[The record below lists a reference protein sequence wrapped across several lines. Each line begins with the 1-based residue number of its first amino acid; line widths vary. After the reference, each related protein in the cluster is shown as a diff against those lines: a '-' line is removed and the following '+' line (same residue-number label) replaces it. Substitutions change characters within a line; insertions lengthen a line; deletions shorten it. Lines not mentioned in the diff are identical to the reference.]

1 MSGRNRDNHSRGGNL
16 LAAFLDWPMLWG
28 LGLAWG
34 FYEALPHLPIPRDFA
49 TRYFCG
55 HPVEYV
61 STVLFFI
68 GMALLARKA
77 LGSIRER
84 RALAHIVR
92 EASAREGK
100 ECQASELLESLPEAW
115 SSTAIAERLSDAAG
129 HMESGPGTGLGDHL
143 KYLAELASERLYASY
158 ALVRTI
164 SWAIPI
170 LGFLGTVMGITIAIA
185 NINPEQLAG
194 SLSSVTSGLAVAF
207 DTTALALAQSL
218 VLVFATFL
226 VEGSERSLM
235 DRIEAFALRRLS
247 RGAVAASPL
256 AQAEARL
263 AGDLVERTDQMIRSQ
278 TEVWQS
284 ALETMRVRWSETII
298 EQQEHLRESLTSGMR
313 MTLRDHEASLKTSRE
328 EFVGAVSRCTDRM
341 EQALRFTNDERA
353 RQLEKFSSDLRG
365 LWDRCRGDLDEMQHR
380 YADSLSETVT
390 SMGRDLAAFRDE
402 LHETNQM
409 ATRQHQELS
418 RQGDQLVRIAE
429 LSGELGQIEHR
440 LNENLD
446 SLRAAETMQE
456 AVHSLTAA
464 AHLLTARSSF
474 RSRAAA

>member
-1 MSGRNRDNHSRGGNL
+1 MSGRNRDNHAGGGSW
-16 LAAFLDWPMLWG
+16 LAALLDWPMLWG
-28 LGLAWG
+28 LGAAWG
-34 FYEALPHLPIPRDFA
+34 FYGALPHLPIPQDFA

-61 STVLFFI
+61 STVLFCMGI
-68 GMALLARKA
+68 ALLVRKA
-77 LGSIRER
+77 IGGIRER
-84 RALAHIVR
+84 RALAHVVR
-92 EASAREGK
+92 AASAREEH
-100 ECQASELLESLPEAW
+100 ECRAIDLLESLPERW
-115 SSTAIAERLSDAAG
+115 SSTAIAERLSDASG
-129 HMESGPGTGLGDHL
+129 HLESGSATGLGDHL

-185 NINPEQLAG
+185 NINPEQLAN
-194 SLSSVTSGLAVAF
+194 SLSSVTGGLAVAF

-218 VLVFATFL
+218 VLVFVTFM
-226 VEGSERSLM
+226 VEGSERSLL

-247 RGAVAASPL
+247 RGEVIESPL

-278 TEVWQS
+278 TEVWQT
-284 ALETMRVRWSETII
+284 ALETMRARWSETII
-298 EQQEHLRESLTSGMR
+298 EQQQHLRDSLTTGMR
-313 MTLRDHEASLKTSRE
+313 MTLQDHEESLKTSRQ
-328 EFVGAVSRCTDRM
+328 EFVGAVSRCTDRL
-341 EQALRFTNDERA
+341 EEALRFTNDERA
-353 RQLEKFSSDLRG
+353 RQLEKFSGDLRG

-380 YADSLSETVT
+380 YADSLSETV
-390 SMGRDLAAFRDE
+390 SSVGRELAAFRDE
-402 LHETNQM
+402 LHETNSM

-429 LSGELGQIEHR
+429 LSGDLGQIEHR

-464 AHLLTARSSF
+464 AHLLTARSSY